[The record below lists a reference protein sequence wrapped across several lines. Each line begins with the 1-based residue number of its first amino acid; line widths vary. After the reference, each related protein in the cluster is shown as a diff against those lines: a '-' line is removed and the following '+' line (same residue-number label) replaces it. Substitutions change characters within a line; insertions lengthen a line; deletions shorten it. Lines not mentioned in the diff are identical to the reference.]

1 MEAPK
6 ELKSVSL
13 NVETGELLINGDP
26 ARDVSEFCLE
36 FRDGRWE
43 LSLQQRNYYTT
54 TSKPVQRS
62 LEERIAGLEEQVQ
75 SQLKVDIDVDTIR
88 QALQRIEA
96 NRDAKNATF
105 FAKP

>member
-26 ARDVSEFCLE
+26 VRDVSEFCLE

-54 TSKPVQRS
+54 TGKPVKRS
-62 LEERIAGLEEQVQ
+62 LEERAAEIERQINDMEI
-75 SQLKVDIDVDTIR
+75 KIDLLMLQKNLNALGER
-88 QALQRIEA
+88 QGY
-96 NRDAKNATF
+96 DF
-105 FAKP
+105 

>member
-96 NRDAKNATF
+96 NRDTGVKGRAL
-105 FAKP
+105 

>member
-26 ARDVSEFCLE
+26 VRDVSEFCLE
-36 FRDGRWE
+36 FYDGRWE

-54 TSKPVQRS
+54 TGNPVQRS
-62 LEERIAGLEEQVQ
+62 LEERISEMERLISDMEIKIEVPALWENINALGE
-75 SQLKVDIDVDTIR
+75 R
-88 QALQRIEA
+88 QGY
-96 NRDAKNATF
+96 DFK
-105 FAKP
+105 

>member
-13 NVETGELLINGDP
+13 NFETGELLINGDP

-96 NRDAKNATF
+96 NRDTGVKGRAL
-105 FAKP
+105 

>member
-6 ELKSVSL
+6 ELKSVSF

-26 ARDVSEFCLE
+26 VRDASEFCLE
-36 FRDGRWE
+36 FCDGRWE

-54 TSKPVQRS
+54 TGNPVQRS

-75 SQLKVDIDVDTIR
+75 SQLKVDIDIDTIR

-96 NRDAKNATF
+96 NRDTGVKGRAL
-105 FAKP
+105 

>member
-26 ARDVSEFCLE
+26 VQDVSEFCLE

-54 TSKPVQRS
+54 TGKPVQRS

-96 NRDAKNATF
+96 NRDTGVKGRAL
-105 FAKP
+105 

>member
-13 NVETGELLINGDP
+13 NVETGELLINGDTV
-26 ARDVSEFCLE
+26 RDASELSLEFC
-36 FRDGRWE
+36 DGRWE

-54 TSKPVQRS
+54 TGKPVKRS

-96 NRDAKNATF
+96 NRDTGVKGRAL
-105 FAKP
+105 

>member
-54 TSKPVQRS
+54 TGKPVQRS
-62 LEERIAGLEEQVQ
+62 LEERIAEMERLISDMEVN
-75 SQLKVDIDVDTIR
+75 IDMPML
-88 QALQRIEA
+88 QKNLNALGERRGYDFRRGE
-96 NRDAKNATF
+96 
-105 FAKP
+105 PE

>member
-26 ARDVSEFCLE
+26 VRDASELSLEFC
-36 FRDGRWE
+36 DGRWE

-54 TSKPVQRS
+54 TGKPVKRS
-62 LEERIAGLEEQVQ
+62 LEERAAEIERQINDMEI
-75 SQLKVDIDVDTIR
+75 KIDLLMLQKNLNALGER
-88 QALQRIEA
+88 QGY
-96 NRDAKNATF
+96 DF
-105 FAKP
+105 

>member
-6 ELKSVSL
+6 ELKCVSL
-13 NVETGELLINGDP
+13 NVETGELFINGDP

-96 NRDAKNATF
+96 NRDTGVKGRAL
-105 FAKP
+105 

>member
-6 ELKSVSL
+6 ELKCVSL
-13 NVETGELLINGDP
+13 NVETGELFINGDP

-54 TSKPVQRS
+54 TGKPVQRS
-62 LEERIAGLEEQVQ
+62 LEERIAEMERLISDMEVNIEMPLLQKK
-75 SQLKVDIDVDTIR
+75 LN
-88 QALQRIEA
+88 ALGERRGYDFRRGE
-96 NRDAKNATF
+96 
-105 FAKP
+105 PE

>member
-26 ARDVSEFCLE
+26 VRDVSELSLE
-36 FRDGRWE
+36 FCDGRWK

-54 TSKPVQRS
+54 TGKPVQRS
-62 LEERIAGLEEQVQ
+62 LEERISEMERLISDMEVN
-75 SQLKVDIDVDTIR
+75 IDMPMLQKNLNALGER
-88 QALQRIEA
+88 QGY
-96 NRDAKNATF
+96 DF
-105 FAKP
+105 